1 MIKHFF
7 LVMSILL
14 TISGCKKCVTCG
26 NECKQCTDNRFTIK
40 VCSDKLTFK
49 YYNEYVDSLTD
60 PALGWVC
67 TAIESDSTYELCSTS
82 KHKKAIEENEGRG
95 FVCK

>member
-1 MIKHFF
+1 MFT
-7 LVMSILL
+7 VA
-14 TISGCKKCVTCG
+14 GCKKCITCA

-67 TAIESDSTYELCSTS
+67 TAIAPDSIYELCSTS
-82 KHKKAIEENEGRG
+82 KYKKVIQENEARG